1 MRSRYV
7 RFGSLGM
14 LDTEVV
20 MRGREV
26 YFSGVESM
34 ANTEPLSS
42 PIHIYYNVRA
52 RIDRGERW

>member
-20 MRGREV
+20 MRGRGV
-26 YFSGVESM
+26 CFSGGGLICGEYGAFV
-34 ANTEPLSS
+34 SS
-42 PIHIYYNVRA
+42 YTYILCVRA
-52 RIDRGERW
+52 RMGSDER